1 VPPPVTEGCLAT
13 YFATVLRS
21 RPACGQSRTSTTL
34 LPRARRGV
42 RAARFDYADA
52 NEVFPTRGA
61 SGLPDHSRA
70 DTRRALRRLHVTL
83 GSASEC
89 WSTAMRDHQAKE
101 PVVRVADL
109 TTKRS

>member
-1 VPPPVTEGCLAT
+1 MPPPVTEGCRPRT
-13 YFATVLRS
+13 S
-21 RPACGQSRTSTTL
+21 RPSCG
-34 LPRARRGV
+34 PGPHAAIADFDHPADEARRGV

-89 WSTAMRDHQAKE
+89 WSTAMRGHQIKE